1 MLNHWNNKE
10 CIKANQQKLSTIFFS
25 LFSSWLLAFL
35 FQGQVLYELTNK
47 YNIDPYI
54 LILGVMGVHFLG
66 LFLGGLFVK
75 NIENARDI
83 IVFSMAISIIGSI
96 PFFFIPSILW
106 NFAIITISFFAGTC
120 VASWG
125 YYFKKFTYSNERI
138 KTAANVLIFSNILM
152 IFINMVSIHIS
163 PYTGLAISIFMVVVA
178 LIITLK
184 LPVNMVG
191 DMEWSYLEN
200 RKVIRITKPLGILCL
215 FIVVITINS
224 GLMYQVINPEFQ
236 HHQWL
241 VSWYWALPYVAM
253 LYVIKKLPPKVNR
266 SYMLYV
272 AIGMIGFAFLF
283 FMIFDRSVLSYLIIN
298 TLMLGACGIYD
309 LFWWSIL
316 GELLDYSNNPGKV
329 FGIGLSSNVL
339 GVFLGT
345 IFGKIMN
352 VKDVPNQNASILALG
367 VAFLTFIMLPVLHN
381 QLLIFL
387 KNHIFLRTLIEMPP
401 SEQQSTIDKFGISY
415 KLTEREK
422 EISSLLLRGR
432 TYKMIANELYLSEN
446 TVKTHIKNIY
456 SKFNVSSKTELINFL
471 MEKENS

>member
-1 MLNHWNNKE
+1 MN
-10 CIKANQQKLSTIFFS
+10 S
-25 LFSSWLLAFL
+25 L
-35 FQGQVLYELTNK
+35 
-47 YNIDPYI
+47 I
-54 LILGVMGVHFLG
+54 
-66 LFLGGLFVK
+66 
-75 NIENARDI
+75 
-83 IVFSMAISIIGSI
+83 
-96 PFFFIPSILW
+96 
-106 NFAIITISFFAGTC
+106 
-120 VASWG
+120 
-125 YYFKKFTYSNERI
+125 
-138 KTAANVLIFSNILM
+138 TAAILE
-152 IFINMVSIHIS
+152 S
-163 PYTGLAISIFMVVVA
+163 
-178 LIITLK
+178 
-184 LPVNMVG
+184 
-191 DMEWSYLEN
+191 
-200 RKVIRITKPLGILCL
+200 
-215 FIVVITINS
+215 
-224 GLMYQVINPEFQ
+224 
-236 HHQWL
+236 
-241 VSWYWALPYVAM
+241 
-253 LYVIKKLPPKVNR
+253 
-266 SYMLYV
+266 
-272 AIGMIGFAFLF
+272 
-283 FMIFDRSVLSYLIIN
+283 
-298 TLMLGACGIYD
+298 
-309 LFWWSIL
+309 
-316 GELLDYSNNPGKV
+316 